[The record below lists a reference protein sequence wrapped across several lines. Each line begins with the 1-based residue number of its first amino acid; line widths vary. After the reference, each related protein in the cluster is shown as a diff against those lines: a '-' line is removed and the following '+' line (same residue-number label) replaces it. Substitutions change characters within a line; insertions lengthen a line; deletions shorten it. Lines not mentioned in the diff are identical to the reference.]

1 MFDNQRIGN
10 DLTEFQDKKARRPI
24 SRVTL
29 MLDSEKQLTAGDD
42 TGIEIIANC
51 PYATQA
57 MVDNLLAKLRGMEYH
72 PYSATA
78 AALDPAAE
86 LGDGV
91 EIGGI
96 YSVLASVE
104 DEGDR
109 YPNISA
115 PGDEE
120 LDEEYPAVGPLEQ
133 TVNRQIAETRSEI
146 KKTSEEI
153 TLRVD
158 GLSGEFTELKTTVDG
173 VTITDSSGTTRIKGS
188 SIDTGSLKAN
198 SISADAVN
206 LTGAIKFEDIDPTL
220 GEQLQDAYAWSA
232 AAQKTTDTVENWK
245 YEYDGVTYINGT
257 QLMTGTVTASS
268 LRGGEVQILDGDGNA
283 QALITPGFNT
293 GGVLAMELQSYTGL
307 RLIGSGGNVYIA
319 SGYSGGITIGSGV
332 VNCYPTLMQ
341 AGVNVQTVSS
351 DRRRKQDI
359 DYDLNRYEAFFK
371 ALRPVSY
378 EYKDTPETVH
388 MGFVAQDVEQALR
401 EAGED
406 PERYGMVD
414 RFIRTG
420 PDGTAPEGAEQELG
434 LRYSEFA
441 ALCVHM
447 IQKQGEEIRD
457 LQKKIKELEKGE

>member
-29 MLDSEKQLTAGDD
+29 MLDNEKQLTAGDD

-91 EIGGI
+91 EVGGI

-158 GLSGEFTELKTTVDG
+158 GLNGEFSELKTTVDG

-198 SISADAVN
+198 SISADTVN
-206 LTGAIKFEDIDPTL
+206 LTGAITLGDIEPTL
-220 GEQLQDAYAWSA
+220 RNDMQNAYNWSA
-232 AAQKTTDTVENWK
+232 AAQKTTDTVDNWK
-245 YEYDGVTYINGT
+245 YEYDGATYINGT

-268 LRGGEVQILDGDGNA
+268 LRGGEVQILDGDGYA

-319 SGYSGGITIGSGV
+319 SGYSGGITIGSGI

-359 DYDLNRYEAFFK
+359 DYDFSRYEAFFK

-406 PERYGMVD
+406 PEKYGMVD
-414 RFIRTG
+414 RFVRTG

>member
-91 EIGGI
+91 EVGGI

-220 GEQLQDAYAWSA
+220 GGQLQDAYKWSA
-232 AAQKTTDTVENWK
+232 AAQETTDTVDNWK
-245 YEYDGVTYINGT
+245 YEYDGATYINGT

-268 LRGGEVQILDGDGNA
+268 LRGGEVQILDGDGYA
-283 QALITPGFNT
+283 QAIITPGLNT

-307 RLIGSGGNVYIA
+307 RLIGNGGNVYIA

-351 DRRRKQDI
+351 DRRRKRDI
-359 DYDLNRYEAFFK
+359 DYDLSRYEAFFK

-447 IQKQGEEIRD
+447 IQKQGEEIQD

>member
-91 EIGGI
+91 EVGGI

-109 YPNISA
+109 YPNIAA

-158 GLSGEFTELKTTVDG
+158 GLNGEFAELKTTVDG

-206 LTGAIKFEDIDPTL
+206 LTGAIKFGDLEPAL
-220 GEQLQDAYAWSA
+220 GSDLQDAYNWADESYSA
-232 AAQKTTDTVENWK
+232 VDSWK
-245 YEYDGVTYINGT
+245 YEYNGTTYIDGT

-283 QALITPGFNT
+283 QAIITPGYND
-293 GGVLAMELQSYTGL
+293 GGVLAMELRSYTGL
-307 RLIGSGGNVYIA
+307 RLISNGGNVYIA
-319 SGYSGGITIGSGV
+319 SELTGGGITIGNRS
-332 VNCYPTLMQ
+332 VNCYPSLLQ
-341 AGVNVQTVSS
+341 NGVNVQTVSS

-359 DYDLNRYEAFFK
+359 DYDFSRYEAFFK

-378 EYKDTPETVH
+378 EYKETPETVH

-406 PERYGMVD
+406 PEKYGMVD